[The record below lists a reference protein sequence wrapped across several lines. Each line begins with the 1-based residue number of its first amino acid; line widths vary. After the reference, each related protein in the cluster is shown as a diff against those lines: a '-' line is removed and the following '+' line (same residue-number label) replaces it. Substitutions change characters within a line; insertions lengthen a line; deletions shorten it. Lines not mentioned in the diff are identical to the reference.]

1 MAPSVIFMDSSKAV
15 MIGLE
20 PSPPPSHIW
29 QEYAGYSIY
38 SAEQDHSLWSQHSH
52 DCTQIS
58 IALSPAYVRAEW
70 QADAGRRGTK
80 EMNGDM
86 VSVIPP
92 GVKHTIHWNRRA
104 PLLHINLND
113 QFFDSMLEN
122 VSNKI
127 STKLAP
133 SLLVRDPFLVEMG
146 KELYRELQ
154 FGPIN
159 ELFAK
164 SVVTLTATHLI
175 RAYSCKPSSVAVYR
189 CGLGPKRERK
199 VRKYIQ
205 DNLDRPLSLDDLAQ
219 VALLSPSY
227 FISMFQQSTGM
238 TPYQYVLQQ
247 RVEYAKELLTYSKL
261 SLMEIAHKCGFP
273 DQSQFTTTFRRH
285 MGVPPGQYKRRL

>member
-1 MAPSVIFMDSSKAV
+1 
-15 MIGLE
+15 MIDLE
-20 PSPPPSHIW
+20 PSPPPNHIW

-38 SAEQDHSLWSQHSH
+38 SAEQDRSLWSQHSH
-52 DCTQIS
+52 DCTQIW
-58 IALSPAYVRAEW
+58 IALSPANIRAEW
-70 QADAGRRGTK
+70 QAGTGRIGTK

-86 VSVIPP
+86 VSVIPS
-92 GVKHTIHWNRRA
+92 GVEYTIHWNRRA

-113 QFFDSMLEN
+113 QFLDSMLDN

-154 FGPIN
+154 FGPID

-164 SVVTLTATHLI
+164 SVATLTATHLT
-175 RAYSCKPSSVAVYR
+175 RAYRCNPRVTVYR
-189 CGLGPKRERK
+189 GGLGPTRERK
-199 VRKYIQ
+199 VREYIQ
-205 DNLDRPLSLDDLAQ
+205 ANLDQPLSLDDLAQ

-227 FISMFQQSTGM
+227 FIAMFQQSTGM
-238 TPYQYVLQQ
+238 TPYKYFLQQ

-261 SLMEIAHKCGFP
+261 SLVDIAHKCGFP

-285 MGVPPGQYKRRL
+285 MGVTPGQYKRRI